1 MLNSDCLYADL
12 ALPEELRRR
21 DRVAREEFGI
31 PAAVLME
38 NAARAALEEIHL
50 RLAPPFRTLVF
61 MGKGNNGGD
70 GAALART
77 LAGRGEEVLVAAPTD
92 LSGLPD
98 PADAHTAA
106 ALKTG
111 VRFLIGEGG
120 VPPQLPQDWLCPDLV
135 VDAVSGSGLQGE
147 LRARELAYVRAIN
160 SFREKSFVVALDIP
174 SGLCGY
180 TGRAMPEAVRARLTV
195 AFEAAALGLRLS
207 GGAEYA
213 GEIVVRDI
221 GIPVA
226 ARSPAPACRLLA
238 PRRGAHFLPDR
249 ELHKGRAGKVLV
261 IGGSAAM
268 SGAPCLAAA
277 AALRAGAGLAHL
289 ALPGGVRA
297 RLGSVFPELMVHGVG
312 RGDSFEAED
321 AAALLELSRALAPD
335 ALVLGPGA
343 GRASRAVFAALLGEN
358 PRPPA
363 VVDADALDFPFP
375 DRSGIRQTDVL
386 TPHPGEAARLLPDGW
401 FAGRGELSWREK
413 ARLVQEDR
421 TGALAALADLYPAC
435 VVLKGA
441 RTLIRQGKGP
451 LTVSPFAVPT
461 LAVGGSGDVL
471 AGAVGALLASGLPA
485 SDAAALGVYLH
496 GRAGE
501 LLEDKAPC
509 GHTAG
514 EIAAALPSARKEL
527 CQV

>member
-1 MLNSDCLYADL
+1 MLNPDCLYTDL
-12 ALPEELRRR
+12 ALPEELRLR
-21 DRVAREEFGI
+21 DRLAREKFGI

-38 NAARAALEEIHL
+38 NAARAALEEVL
-50 RLAPPFRTLVF
+50 MRLSPPARTLVF

-70 GAALART
+70 GAALARI
-77 LAGRGEEVLVAAPTD
+77 LSGSGKAVLVAATTD
-92 LSGLPD
+92 LSDLPE
-98 PADAHTAA
+98 PANAHTAA
-106 ALKTG
+106 AMKTG
-111 VRFLIGEGG
+111 VQFLIGDGD
-120 VPPQLPQDWLCPDLV
+120 VPPHLPQDWLCPNLV
-135 VDAVSGSGLQGE
+135 VDAVSGSGLEGE
-147 LRARELAYVRAIN
+147 LRARELAYVRAVN

-180 TGRAMPEAVRARLTV
+180 TGRARPEAVRARLTV

-226 ARSPAPACRLLA
+226 ARSPTPACRLLA

-261 IGGSAAM
+261 IGGSASM
-268 SGAPCLAAA
+268 SGAPCLAAT

-297 RLGSVFPELMVHGVG
+297 RLGSAFPELIVHSVG
-312 RGDSFEAED
+312 RGDGFDIED
-321 AAALLELSRALAPD
+321 AAALIELSRVVAPD

-343 GRASRAVFAALLGEN
+343 GRASRAVFAALLGETR
-358 PRPPA
+358 RPAA

-386 TPHPGEAARLLPDGW
+386 TPHPGEAARLLPDSW
-401 FAGRGELSWREK
+401 FAGREGLSGRGE
-413 ARLVQEDR
+413 AGLVQADR
-421 TGALAALADLYPAC
+421 TGALAALAGLYPAC

-441 RTLIRQGKGP
+441 RTLIKQGNGP
-451 LTVSPFAVPT
+451 LTVSPFAVST

-471 AGAVGALLASGLPA
+471 AGAIGALLASGLSA
-485 SDAAALGVYLH
+485 FEAAALGVHLH

-514 EIAAALPSARKEL
+514 EIAAALPLARKEL
-527 CQV
+527 CQA